1 MPDNAQPDRL
11 DRIEAA
17 LARLTERHEALT
29 MNLELTARDI
39 ENLKILAQ
47 RDGEHIR
54 QLAQNAHILHDSIKS
69 LEAIAAAHE
78 QRLDNLEGG

>member
-17 LARLTERHEALT
+17 LTRLTERQEALT

-39 ENLKILAQ
+39 EELKVLAQ

-54 QLAQNAHILHDSIKS
+54 QLAQNALVLHDSIKS
-69 LEAIAAAHE
+69 LEAIAVSHQ
-78 QRLDNLEGG
+78 QRLDDLERP